1 MGQQW
6 ERSLFCQFQ
15 LLGSHWEVHWLKL
28 TPGLNRV
35 LGGKTTPPNIFFR
48 PILPKFE
55 EIFEIVVGDFERWPM
70 LPVRKTTPLFGLSLS
85 TPTPTPLTHTHTH
98 TFFFLIL
105 SLSCPSICLV
115 LAVYLSA
122 PPYSSTTW
130 GFLYFDFF
138 VFNFVL
144 LILLLPSTLP
154 PALWL
159 NFHHIHSIQHHGSR
173 PVLQSWFFCTTLAH
187 APQ

>member
-70 LPVRKTTPLFGLSLS
+70 LPVRKTTPLSWKTVILSSCMLFDNGKVINKERREKKLDINIIVPNCPPKQANLTLFCAMLSLS
-85 TPTPTPLTHTHTH
+85 HPKHQIVPQKTSNTL
-98 TFFFLIL
+98 L
-105 SLSCPSICLV
+105 S
-115 LAVYLSA
+115 
-122 PPYSSTTW
+122 
-130 GFLYFDFF
+130 FHFYF
-138 VFNFVL
+138 N
-144 LILLLPSTLP
+144 SNKRTQ
-154 PALWL
+154 A
-159 NFHHIHSIQHHGSR
+159 
-173 PVLQSWFFCTTLAH
+173 
-187 APQ
+187 

>member
-15 LLGSHWEVHWLKL
+15 LLGSYWEVHWLKL

-70 LPVRKTTPLFGLSLS
+70 LPVRKTCELKYQ
-85 TPTPTPLTHTHTH
+85 LTSINIWNAISCCFCPCKYI
-98 TFFFLIL
+98 TFAPSVRAVNMTTIL
-105 SLSCPSICLV
+105 
-115 LAVYLSA
+115 
-122 PPYSSTTW
+122 TW
-130 GFLYFDFF
+130 GRGRKSKIVVRDENWPGGEQYSARSHQWCPQ
-138 VFNFVL
+138 VEPGGSVAL
-144 LILLLPSTLP
+144 LG
-154 PALWL
+154 
-159 NFHHIHSIQHHGSR
+159 F
-173 PVLQSWFFCTTLAH
+173 
-187 APQ
+187 

>member
-1 MGQQW
+1 MDDNEWANSEKEACSASFSYWAATGKSTGWNWPLGWKRSNEENRHLPTSFLGLFYPTLKKKFQALFTNDIYYGWQWMGQQW

-70 LPVRKTTPLFGLSLS
+70 LPVRKTNNL
-85 TPTPTPLTHTHTH
+85 
-98 TFFFLIL
+98 
-105 SLSCPSICLV
+105 
-115 LAVYLSA
+115 
-122 PPYSSTTW
+122 
-130 GFLYFDFF
+130 
-138 VFNFVL
+138 
-144 LILLLPSTLP
+144 TLP
-154 PALWL
+154 FPNL
-159 NFHHIHSIQHHGSR
+159 
-173 PVLQSWFFCTTLAH
+173 FCCPDSPFLCAN
-187 APQ
+187 

>member
-70 LPVRKTTPLFGLSLS
+70 LPVRKTPLPVEPENTCPCAPGFVHLVVCTWLVTLSVQVIQREAS
-85 TPTPTPLTHTHTH
+85 VATE
-98 TFFFLIL
+98 
-105 SLSCPSICLV
+105 SSISEKRSISV
-115 LAVYLSA
+115 VKRGARNINSFQEIPA
-122 PPYSSTTW
+122 TS
-130 GFLYFDFF
+130 
-138 VFNFVL
+138 FNCAAQVDKYRQN
-144 LILLLPSTLP
+144 T
-154 PALWL
+154 
-159 NFHHIHSIQHHGSR
+159 
-173 PVLQSWFFCTTLAH
+173 
-187 APQ
+187 

>member
-70 LPVRKTTPLFGLSLS
+70 LPVRKTYMHLIWIHVSFLWHGGAPVEFGAWRL
-85 TPTPTPLTHTHTH
+85 
-98 TFFFLIL
+98 TFFSWLGNRLQI
-105 SLSCPSICLV
+105 SDGRDQWNYRGIQYIQYGAVQIRTDRRYITHPPSRKL
-115 LAVYLSA
+115 
-122 PPYSSTTW
+122 
-130 GFLYFDFF
+130 
-138 VFNFVL
+138 
-144 LILLLPSTLP
+144 TLTDIEMEIKP
-154 PALWL
+154 W
-159 NFHHIHSIQHHGSR
+159 
-173 PVLQSWFFCTTLAH
+173 CKC
-187 APQ
+187 